1 MSILT
6 PPPSAVNKILFSEE
20 QNLITILYGSEFIA
34 LKKDTI
40 VGFHISMTN
49 ISNQYIK
56 FYTRD
61 DTIVFPLI
69 DDRETVRQ
77 ILESL
82 KKVLLTPPPLHQ
94 NVSINF

>member
-1 MSILT
+1 M
-6 PPPSAVNKILFSEE
+6 
-20 QNLITILYGSEFIA
+20 EFIA

-49 ISNQYIK
+49 VSNQYIK

-77 ILESL
+77 MLETFKEGSTNTAAPAP
-82 KKVLLTPPPLHQ
+82 KCVYKLLTYQ
-94 NVSINF
+94 NEN